1 MARLKM
7 IAART
12 FSWAFGLC
20 WSLGIVLGLWA
31 VRHQVIADLGQNS
44 ALFFFGVPS
53 LLLTL
58 VLLLMIAALRAL
70 FEAIVITVALV
81 PMQLLFSM
89 RKAAREQAK

>member
-1 MARLKM
+1 MARLKT

-20 WSLGIVLGLWA
+20 WSGGIALGLWA
-31 VRHQVIADLGQNS
+31 VRRQVIADLGQSS

-53 LLLTL
+53 LLL
-58 VLLLMIAALRAL
+58 
-70 FEAIVITVALV
+70 
-81 PMQLLFSM
+81 LLFSM